1 MNSIIV
7 KAEWDAEVSVWVAT
21 SDDIAG
27 LVAEAP
33 TLELLRQKLLAMIS
47 DLIEVNGI
55 DSNLTEIPVHIVAHS
70 IDRMV
75 NPQAA

>member
-1 MNSIIV
+1 MNSILV
-7 KAEWDAEVSVWVAT
+7 KAEWDTEASVWVAT

-33 TLELLRQKLLAMIS
+33 TLETLRPKLLAMIA
-47 DLIEVNGI
+47 DLIELNHI
-55 DSNLTEIPVHIVAHS
+55 ESSLAEIPVHIVAHS
-70 IDRMV
+70 LDRMT

>member
-1 MNSIIV
+1 MNSIVI

-21 SDDIAG
+21 SEDIAG

-33 TLELLRQKLLAMIS
+33 TLELLRKKLLAMIS

-55 DSNLTEIPVHIVAHS
+55 DTNLTEIPVHIVAHS
-70 IDRMV
+70 LDRML
-75 NPQAA
+75 NPKAA